1 MRRTTICRSSASI
14 TAAALLAA
22 LVSASAAAQQP
33 PTAPPPAAPNAPA
46 QAAPVAAPPA
56 THVVQQG
63 ETLWSLAQQFLGDA
77 LLWPEIYRLNT
88 TVVEDPHWIF
98 PGEELRLIATD
109 EPPAAPG
116 AVYQNVTVTPT
127 ADTARPTLPPAR
139 AMQVPTIFSPTLN
152 AAPRPTADAIEIQNQ
167 RAYRAVREGEYYSA
181 GFLTENQPLTSGRL
195 LGAVQTPSVRR
206 LTSSSTAMLFADVV
220 IQAPP
225 GDPVQRGDVML
236 TYRNAGEVRGY
247 GDIILPTGLLRV
259 TSTGET
265 SGNIVATVVAVYGQ
279 ITDGQSLIKVAPF
292 RFPANA
298 RAADVADGIVG
309 EVVGLRNAREVLGL
323 QDVLFINRGAD
334 EGVRLGDVFALS
346 GSTRTDNGSVEQD
359 KGRAL
364 VVSTREHTSTIVLV
378 EIYRPDIGPGATAR
392 QIRRMPS

>member
-14 TAAALLAA
+14 TAAALLA
-22 LVSASAAAQQP
+22 LVSVSAAAQQP
-33 PTAPPPAAPNAPA
+33 PAAPPPAAPNAPA
-46 QAAPVAAPPA
+46 QAAPIGPPPA

-88 TVVEDPHWIF
+88 NVVEDPHWIF
-98 PGEELRLIATD
+98 PGEELRMVATD
-109 EPPAAPG
+109 EPVAAPG
-116 AVYQNVTVTPT
+116 AVNQNVTVTPT
-127 ADTARPTLPPAR
+127 ADTSRPTLPPAR

-152 AAPRPTADAIEIQNQ
+152 ASPRPSPDAIEIQNQ

-195 LGAVQTPSVRR
+195 LGGVQTPSVRR

-220 IQAPP
+220 IRPP
-225 GDPVQRGDVML
+225 AGDPVQRGDMML
-236 TYRNAGEVRGY
+236 TYRNGGEIRGY

-259 TSTGET
+259 SSTGE
-265 SGNIVATVVAVYGQ
+265 SGGNIIATVVAVYGQ
-279 ITDGQSLIKVAPF
+279 ISDGQSLIKVAPF

-298 RAADVADGIVG
+298 RSTEVADGVVG
-309 EVVGLRNAREVLGL
+309 QVVGLRNAREVLGL

-334 EGVRLGDVFALS
+334 EGVRLGDVFAL
-346 GSTRTDNGSVEQD
+346 TATVRTDNGTVEQD
-359 KGRAL
+359 KARAL